1 MSEKNMGAL
10 AGTQIKM
17 ERRYSTVEDAET
29 RRNEHRVIQLR
40 EQEKS
45 QPVPTSNAESSDQ
58 KSIRP
63 KKHAKRKMHD
73 RKLAQREHH
82 QTRH

>member
-17 ERRYSTVEDAET
+17 ERRYSTVEDVEV
-29 RRNEHRVIQLR
+29 RRNEHRVMQLR

-45 QPVPTSNAESSDQ
+45 QPAPTSNAEPTDQ
-58 KSIRP
+58 KHIHP
-63 KKHAKRKMHD
+63 KKHPKRKMRD
-73 RKLAQREHH
+73 RKLAQREYH